1 MDKDS
6 NKIILEELKNFKKEL
21 QKKYKIEK
29 IILFGSRA
37 RGDYLHNSDV
47 DVIIISDDF
56 KGTKIRDR
64 SSEFLKYW
72 NILPDLEAIG
82 YTTKEFKEKLKE
94 IGLVKQANKEGIEI

>member
-6 NKIILEELKNFKKEL
+6 NKIILKELKNFKKKL

-82 YTTKEFKEKLKE
+82 YTKDEFKRKSKE
-94 IGLVKQANKEGIEI
+94 LGLVQQAQKEGIEI